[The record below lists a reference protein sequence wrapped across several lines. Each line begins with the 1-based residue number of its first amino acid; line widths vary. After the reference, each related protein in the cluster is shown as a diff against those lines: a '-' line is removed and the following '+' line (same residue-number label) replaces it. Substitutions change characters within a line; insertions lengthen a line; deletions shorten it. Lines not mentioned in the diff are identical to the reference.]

1 MDFGF
6 DVNGTVAGVSQLSQ
20 ALSGKSLALLL
31 IGAIG
36 LGARPFYV
44 AFLAGR
50 NVSSPVAGL
59 SGWAKVALGLALA
72 SGLAAWL
79 GRFDVVAIKA
89 QRYVVDPYTVS
100 LLKRDS
106 CDPASA
112 DYCVIVFDDGR
123 EISVNWWDRRVDMLR
138 LAHPVTGA
146 PQWSLRPR
154 LRQTAHAPD
163 A

>member
-6 DVNGTVAGVSQLSQ
+6 DVSGTVAGVSQLSQ
-20 ALSGKSLALLL
+20 ALSGKFLALLL

-50 NVSSPVAGL
+50 NFSSPIAGF
-59 SGWAKVALGLALA
+59 SGWAKIALGLALA

-79 GRFDVVAIKA
+79 GRFDVVAIKI
-89 QRYVVDPYTVS
+89 QRYVTDPYTVS
-100 LLKRDS
+100 ILKKDS
-106 CDPASA
+106 CDPAGP
-112 DYCVIVFDDGR
+112 DFCVIVFDSGR

-138 LAHPVTGA
+138 LAHPVSGA
-146 PQWSLRPR
+146 PQWSVRPSPR
-154 LRQTAHAPD
+154 PEG
-163 A
+163 